1 MSCNVML
8 ILQGTIF
15 VKHNVTIFIYLKEAC
30 INYVNERGS
39 SLFYPHLYDYKCEWV
54 RENKIQIK

>member
-1 MSCNVML
+1 ML